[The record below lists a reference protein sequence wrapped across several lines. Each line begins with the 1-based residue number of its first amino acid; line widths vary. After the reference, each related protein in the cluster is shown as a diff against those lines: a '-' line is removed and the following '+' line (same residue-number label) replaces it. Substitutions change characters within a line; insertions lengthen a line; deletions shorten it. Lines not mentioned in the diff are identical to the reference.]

1 MINALQAI
9 PGVTSVGLIDSL
21 PLSGGAPN
29 EDVFT
34 DETTELVPAKA
45 AAHTINY
52 KISPDYFHAAG
63 TTLLR
68 GRDISWHDDKNSPV
82 VAVVNEEFARKMF
95 GSADNAIGK
104 FFKPEIGTRLQV
116 VGVVENGKYWQM
128 TEDQKPAFF
137 ASSIVVRSTRDP
149 QQLASDIRTVLREQ
163 DRGLPYELLAWP
175 DELAWALFPSRV
187 ATVALGIL
195 GMMGSV
201 LAITGIFGLAACSV
215 SRRLR
220 EIGIRMALGAQR
232 REVLG
237 AALGRA
243 IKLLVVGSVTGLL
256 LGVLAGRV
264 LAFLV
269 YQANPRDPLVLT
281 GVVVAMALLGLIAT
295 WIPAQ
300 RALSANP
307 LELLREE

>member
-1 MINALQAI
+1 
-9 PGVTSVGLIDSL
+9 V
-21 PLSGGAPN
+21 
-29 EDVFT
+29 
-34 DETTELVPAKA
+34 
-45 AAHTINY
+45 NY

-68 GRDISWHDDKNSPV
+68 GRDITWHDDKNSPA
-82 VAVVNEEFARKMF
+82 VALVNEEFARKMF
-95 GSADNAIGK
+95 GSVDNAIGR

-128 TEDQKPAFF
+128 TENQKPAIFTSYLQSPAN
-137 ASSIVVRSTRDP
+137 ASSIVLRSNRDP
-149 QQLASDIRTVLREQ
+149 QQLAADMRTVLREQ
-163 DRGLPYELLAWP
+163 DRGLPFELLTWL
-175 DELAWALFPSRV
+175 DQLGWALVPSRV
-187 ATVALGIL
+187 ATVALGVL
-195 GMMGSV
+195 GIMGSI

-243 IKLLVVGSVTGLL
+243 FKLLVVGSVAGLL

-269 YQANPRDPLVLT
+269 YQANPRDPFVLT
-281 GVVVAMALLGLIAT
+281 GVVVAMALLGLVAT

-300 RALSANP
+300 RALSVNP
-307 LELLREE
+307 LVLLRED

>member
-1 MINALQAI
+1 MCIR
-9 PGVTSVGLIDSL
+9 DS
-21 PLSGGAPN
+21 
-29 EDVFT
+29 
-34 DETTELVPAKA
+34 
-45 AAHTINY
+45 
-52 KISPDYFHAAG
+52 
-63 TTLLR
+63 
-68 GRDISWHDDKNSPV
+68 
-82 VAVVNEEFARKMF
+82 
-95 GSADNAIGK
+95 
-104 FFKPEIGTRLQV
+104 LQV

-128 TEDQKPAFF
+128 TEDSKMAFF
-137 ASSIVVRSTRDP
+137 ASYLQSPGNASSIVVRSTRDP
-149 QQLASDIRTVLREQ
+149 QQLAADIRTVLREQ

-175 DELAWALFPSRV
+175 DELGWALFPSRV